1 MSLEL
6 LLVLL
11 FLIFIVFYINSLQTS
26 RHQLHQCHE
35 HFDDHVNYERQER
48 AGPMDQ
54 SDIFIKNAIDIQYP
68 KMSTYFVPF
77 RRFHVQIF
85 EESDFKKQITSLRDS
100 TEQFVLVK
108 TRKPIGSIRIRS
120 VPNHH
125 WRFLQFFT
133 VGIFLE
139 NDKSKGILLHVPEDS
154 QSVDY
159 KIADTSIKEQ
169 NLDWLNG
176 SDTKVIYYTTNYYDP
191 MLDLTM

>member
-1 MSLEL
+1 MY
-6 LLVLL
+6 LVLL
-11 FLIFIVFYINSLQTS
+11 FGLLFIFFIIGCS
-26 RHQLHQCHE
+26 RNKFSYKLYE

-54 SDIFIKNAIDIQYP
+54 SDVFFKNFVDMKYP

-77 RRFHVQIF
+77 RRFYVQIF
-85 EESDFKKQITSLRDS
+85 EEPNLNKQITSLRDT

-108 TRKPIGSIRIRS
+108 TQKPIGSIRVRS
-120 VPNHH
+120 VPNQH

-139 NDKSKGILLHVPEDS
+139 KDRSKGLILHVPEDA

-159 KIADTSIKEQ
+159 KISDTKIKEQ

-176 SDTKVIYYTTNYYDP
+176 SETKVIYYTTNYYDP
-191 MLDLTM
+191 LLDLTL